1 MNSRDTLRQP
11 SLWIDEDI
19 AAALR
24 RTLESQRLGGAES
37 FIREEAIQF
46 MQRQRMAEQGSQL
59 EMAVFEQSVNPSQP
73 ESSSSESPP
82 TKTNQDILEEIM
94 MRWGLKRT
102 IHPPIVIAKP
112 IPSTFG
118 TTSAPPPRAEP
129 TSAPPPSSEPTV
141 QFSDSR
147 KKAVARK
154 RAKHIIATTESE
166 SEEEETPSDQPV
178 QQSSSAHVEQGIPA
192 VQAVPI
198 LKEVKLEIEDMTPE
212 EFEKFGF
219 TDKLSFGQMACLDAD
234 RAAAKPTPPIS
245 KSKGKSKG
253 KGKRKAQEVEEDPNF
268 QVWNVK
274 IRAVHYPNG
283 EVAYF
288 DDATGF
294 PGYEEV
300 ENLKRAFEES
310 IESERL
316 RRERDEE
323 ELQQIIA
330 QIDKNV
336 HEAELAKL
344 QRESEERQK
353 EREKKKKHKP

>member
-1 MNSRDTLRQP
+1 M
-11 SLWIDEDI
+11 
-19 AAALR
+19 
-24 RTLESQRLGGAES
+24 
-37 FIREEAIQF
+37 
-46 MQRQRMAEQGSQL
+46 
-59 EMAVFEQSVNPSQP
+59 
-73 ESSSSESPP
+73 
-82 TKTNQDILEEIM
+82 
-94 MRWGLKRT
+94 GLKK
-102 IHPPIVIAKP
+102 INHPPIVIAKP
-112 IPSTFG
+112 IPASSG
-118 TTSAPPPRAEP
+118 QESEIPSSERS
-129 TSAPPPSSEPTV
+129 SAPPPSSEPAVT
-141 QFSDSR
+141 FSESR

-154 RAKHIIATTESE
+154 RAKRIIATTESAE
-166 SEEEETPSDQPV
+166 SKEETPSDLPEQGTSSV
-178 QQSSSAHVEQGIPA
+178 QVEQEMPV

-234 RAAAKPTPPIS
+234 RASAMPTPPIS

-274 IRAVHYPNG
+274 IRAAHYPDG
-283 EVAYF
+283 VVIPF

-300 ENLKRAFEES
+300 ENMKRAFEES

-330 QIDKNV
+330 QIDQNV

-344 QRESEERQK
+344 QRENEERQK
-353 EREKKKKHKP
+353 ERDRKKKYKP

>member
-1 MNSRDTLRQP
+1 
-11 SLWIDEDI
+11 
-19 AAALR
+19 
-24 RTLESQRLGGAES
+24 
-37 FIREEAIQF
+37 
-46 MQRQRMAEQGSQL
+46 
-59 EMAVFEQSVNPSQP
+59 
-73 ESSSSESPP
+73 
-82 TKTNQDILEEIM
+82 

-102 IHPPIVIAKP
+102 SHPPIVIAKP

-147 KKAVARK
+147 KKAFARK
-154 RAKHIIATTESE
+154 RDKHIIASTESE
-166 SEEEETPSDQPV
+166 SEEEETPSGQPM
-178 QQSSSAHVEQGIPA
+178 QEPSSARIEHETPVVEA
-192 VQAVPI
+192 API

-212 EFEKFGF
+212 EFEKYGY
-219 TDKLSFGQMACLDAD
+219 TDRLTFDEMACLDAE
-234 RAAAKPTPPIS
+234 RACAKPTPSIS
-245 KSKGKSKG
+245 KSKKKSKG

-274 IRAVHYPNG
+274 IRAAHYPDG
-283 EVAYF
+283 VVIPF

-300 ENLKRAFEES
+300 ENMKRAFDES

-316 RRERDEE
+316 RREREEE
-323 ELQQIIA
+323 ELQRLIA
-330 QIDKNV
+330 QIDENV

-344 QRESEERQK
+344 QKESKERQK
-353 EREKKKKHKP
+353 EREKKKKPKP

>member
-1 MNSRDTLRQP
+1 
-11 SLWIDEDI
+11 
-19 AAALR
+19 
-24 RTLESQRLGGAES
+24 
-37 FIREEAIQF
+37 
-46 MQRQRMAEQGSQL
+46 MQQKRAAEQGPQWD
-59 EMAVFEQSVNPSQP
+59 MVVFEPESTQSSQP
-73 ESSSSESPP
+73 ESSSSEPSP
-82 TKTNQDILEEIM
+82 TKSSKNIVEEIM
-94 MRWGLKRT
+94 MKYGLKWT
-102 IHPPIVIAKP
+102 NHPPIVIAKP
-112 IPSTFG
+112 IPASTG
-118 TTSAPPPRAEP
+118 QETESHSSEQ
-129 TSAPPPSSEPTV
+129 SSDPPPSSEPAVT
-141 QFSDSR
+141 FSESR

-154 RAKHIIATTESE
+154 RAKHIIASTESE
-166 SEEEETPSDQPV
+166 SEEEETPSGQPM
-178 QQSSSAHVEQGIPA
+178 QESSSARVEQ

-212 EFEKFGF
+212 EYEKYGF

-234 RAAAKPTPPIS
+234 RASAMPTPPIS

-268 QVWNVK
+268 PVWNVK

-300 ENLKRAFEES
+300 ENLKKAFEES

-323 ELQQIIA
+323 ELQRIIA
-330 QIDKNV
+330 QIDQNV
-336 HEAELAKL
+336 HEAEITKL
-344 QRESEERQK
+344 QKESEERQK
-353 EREKKKKHKP
+353 ERERKKRHKL